1 MKIGFFGTPKLAA
14 EVLEAL
20 VNEGEIEVT
29 FVITNPDAPS
39 GRGQKLTPSLVK
51 QCATAHN
58 IPVFTPEK
66 VRGNT
71 ELFAKLREYACD
83 YFVVVAY
90 GKILPNEI
98 LALPKKLAINVH
110 GSILPKYRGASPIQS
125 ALLF

>member
-1 MKIGFFGTPKLAA
+1 MKIGFFGTPKLSAQ
-14 EVLEAL
+14 VLEAL
-20 VNEGEIEVT
+20 VNEQEIEVA

-51 QCATAHN
+51 QCAIAHN

-71 ELFAKLREYACD
+71 ELFAKLREYECD

-98 LALPKKLAINVH
+98 LEIPKKLAINVH
-110 GSILPKYRGASPIQS
+110 GSILPRYRGASPIQS